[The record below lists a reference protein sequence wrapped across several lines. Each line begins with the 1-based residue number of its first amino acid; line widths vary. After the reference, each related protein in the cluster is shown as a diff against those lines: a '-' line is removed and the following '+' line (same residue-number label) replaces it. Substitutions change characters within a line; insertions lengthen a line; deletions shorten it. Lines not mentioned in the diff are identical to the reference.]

1 MRVSEEGLKKFIEI
15 YREEFGEDIS
25 IPEARI
31 MATELLNLYKV
42 TCRPIEEKWF
52 DEKNNK

>member
-25 IPEARI
+25 IPDARV

-42 TCRPIEEKWF
+42 IYRPI